1 MLLKI
6 VHEDI
11 MLRTKFVEN
20 NNFYELISGFCK
32 L

>member
-11 MLRTKFVEN
+11 MLRTKFVEKY
-20 NNFYELISGFCK
+20 NFYELISGFCK